1 MRYTV
6 YLEVQEDGA
15 TMAHVPALPGCI
27 SSGVTQ
33 EVAIARAPDAIAA
46 YNAWLRKHGE
56 QTVPENEP
64 IEIEI
69 GGVIDDPDTHLGDEA
84 GLLPTDQVALSE
96 TEAATLMRLMSY
108 SRRDLMELVTGMSR
122 EVMHWQPQNE
132 PTTDGWCIDDILE
145 HLARAEH
152 VYTSRLSSNV
162 FELLEE
168 SRRAAL
174 ERMSRLSDKDMS
186 QITEHQGEYWTARK
200 VFRRFLEHEREHQQ
214 HIQQVLKAFESNQ
227 GLSSE

>member
-33 EVAIARAPDAIAA
+33 EVAIARAPDAIAT

-69 GGVIDDPDTHLGDEA
+69 GGVIEDPDTHLGDNA

-96 TEAATLMRLMSY
+96 AEAATLMRFMAY
-108 SRRDLMELVTGMSR
+108 SRHDMMELVTGMSR
-122 EVMHWQPQNE
+122 EVLHWQPQNE
-132 PTTDGWCIDDILE
+132 PTADGWCIDDILE

-168 SRRAAL
+168 SRRAAV
-174 ERMSRLSDKDMS
+174 ERMSRLSEKDLNQM
-186 QITEHQGEYWTARK
+186 TEHQGEYWTARK
-200 VFRRFLEHEREHQQ
+200 VFRRFLEHEREHYQ

>member
-1 MRYTV
+1 MRYTI

-69 GGVIDDPDTHLGDEA
+69 GGVIADPDTHLGDEA
-84 GLLPTDQVALSE
+84 GLLPTDQVALTE
-96 TEAATLMRLMSY
+96 MEAATLMRLMSY

-122 EVMHWQPQNE
+122 EVMHWHAQTQE
-132 PTTDGWCIDDILE
+132 TADGWCIDDILE

-168 SRRAAL
+168 SRRNAL
-174 ERMSRLSDKDMS
+174 ERMSRLTDKDMS
-186 QITEHQGEYWTARK
+186 QVTEHQGEYWTARK
-200 VFRRFLEHEREHQQ
+200 VFRRFLEHEREHYQ

-227 GLSSE
+227 GLSTE